1 MKFISFFLIFLTLP
15 LFCHAKPL
23 VFTNQGLD
31 TETVVTIDI
40 KESKVSGQYRK
51 HGYDGENIQQ
61 SPFTGEVL
69 DSSTPKQKNILIR
82 FPGEIPYDTPEKKI
96 IWKLKGQSPSQKLC
110 MTILGRNFE
119 TQPPTIKKY
128 EIEFEAMPENFEG
141 D

>member
-1 MKFISFFLIFLTLP
+1 
-15 LFCHAKPL
+15 L
-23 VFTNQGLD
+23 VFTDQGLD